1 MAARIGLF
9 FGASMKKLIVM
20 LGLAVAATACGPRQ
34 VEVKTGPQPVSEV
47 TLKVTNNLSQAANIY
62 VVNGGSDIFLKQ
74 VGANSTETM
83 NVPGISAGATVGLK
97 ATPIDGS
104 RSYTRDNVTL
114 SGLYE
119 WQVP

>member
-47 TLKVTNNLSQAANIY
+47 TLKVRNNLSQAANIY

>member
-1 MAARIGLF
+1 
-9 FGASMKKLIVM
+9 MKKLLAM
-20 LGLAVAATACGPRQ
+20 LAVAAATTACGARQ
-34 VEVKTGPQPVSEV
+34 VEVRTGAQPVSEV
-47 TLKVTNNLSQAANIY
+47 TLRVTNNLSQATNVY
-62 VVNGGSDIFLKQ
+62 VVNGGSDVFLKQ
-74 VGANSTETM
+74 VAAHSAESM

>member
-104 RSYTRDNVTL
+104 RSYTHDNVLL